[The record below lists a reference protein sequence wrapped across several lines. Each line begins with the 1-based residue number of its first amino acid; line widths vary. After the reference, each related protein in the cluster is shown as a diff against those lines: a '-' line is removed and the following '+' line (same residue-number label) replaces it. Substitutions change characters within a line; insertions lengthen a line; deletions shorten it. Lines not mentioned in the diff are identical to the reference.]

1 MLQDVSST
9 SPLSKVA
16 YHRRGDGLA
25 DVYIRTSISSRTI
38 PAHDGMPESVE
49 YTAKEAYIVSALT
62 EHEVNAQA
70 DDLLKAYIVE
80 HTPDSERIAALE
92 QSNLDLSEMVA
103 SLYVA
108 MTSMNT
114 KEA

>member
-25 DVYIRTSISSRTI
+25 DVYIRTDISSRTI
-38 PAHDGMPESVE
+38 PAHDGMPEAVE
-49 YTAKEAYIVSALT
+49 YTAKEAYIISDLT
-62 EHEVNAQA
+62 EDEVTAQA
-70 DDLLKAYIVE
+70 DQLLKDYITA

-92 QSNLDLSEMVA
+92 QSNLDLSQMVA
-103 SLYVA
+103 MLYVQQ
-108 MTSMNT
+108 MSTT
-114 KEA
+114 KE

>member
-25 DVYIRTSISSRTI
+25 DVYIRTNISSRTI

-49 YTAKEAYIVSALT
+49 YTAKEAYIVSTLT
-62 EHEVNAQA
+62 EQEAIEQA
-70 DDLLKAYIVE
+70 DDLLRAYCIE
-80 HTPDSERIAALE
+80 HTPDSERIKALE
-92 QSNLDLSEMVA
+92 QA
-103 SLYVA
+103 SLDQAEAIGMIY
-108 MTSMNT
+108 TQLT
-114 KEA
+114 QTIKEER